1 MSDKYIITK
10 EEINQILLHSPYALS
25 LAPSK
30 NGMSGEQTKKYF
42 YDFIPVLVEKLNFK
56 MKDVELS
63 EIANEKMVDE
73 IWEAINTLGAD
84 IVSAMSKAT
93 QAYNLA
99 SGKSKVYVWGN
110 VRHLFGDILNSL
122 NNEANNLRVG
132 DFILI
137 TEKGFPDF
145 IVSSSPDDVK
155 IPPNGYVSVTAE
167 NYLDVEIKEGTT
179 YAFLN
184 GFSLIGIESG
194 IDTSVFATKEELTSQ
209 INEAKGS
216 AESAMEM
223 AQSAYN
229 VASGKRAV
237 HYEQTMQFA
246 FLHLCYDS
254 ESLNDGDMIVIGAKG
269 VPDLIVFKSAEPLQ
283 GATIVARSQIE
294 ENTLPEIVPG
304 GKYRLDVG
312 ENGKYIGFVAIES
325 STNIDTSVFA
335 TKEELSDIASQK
347 EEMKLV
353 YVYELKEGDTPTNAI
368 DVYLDKP
375 YKEAYVMCEVLCD
388 KEATNTPFGARTL
401 DSRQNYLFYNRME
414 SPTTAVKYFYFHTK
428 EIVEREWLTVYPEKP
443 ISNLYGESEAN
454 RVCKISRTQRREGAE
469 RYPSSL
475 RFLINTDAATNFVAG
490 TKIKV
495 YVTEGVNE

>member
-167 NYLDVEIKEGTT
+167 NYLDVEIKEGTA

-283 GATIVARSQIE
+283 GATIVAHSQIE

-325 STNIDTSVFA
+325 STNIDTSVFTTKDELASQMSDATNQINEAKDSAESAMEKANRAYELVLGRKRVYVVSNFLSVIAEMFFEEGMSPGDHILVTDKNVPDFVVVNFDSSLSSASITDVSWNDKNSIPEAAQVGQVYRLVENDRAIMAIESGIDTSAFA

-347 EEMKLV
+347 K
-353 YVYELKEGDTPTNAI
+353 K
-368 DVYLDKP
+368 
-375 YKEAYVMCEVLCD
+375 
-388 KEATNTPFGARTL
+388 
-401 DSRQNYLFYNRME
+401 
-414 SPTTAVKYFYFHTK
+414 
-428 EIVEREWLTVYPEKP
+428 
-443 ISNLYGESEAN
+443 
-454 RVCKISRTQRREGAE
+454 
-469 RYPSSL
+469 
-475 RFLINTDAATNFVAG
+475 
-490 TKIKV
+490 
-495 YVTEGVNE
+495 